1 VLPQVIVSS
10 CTVGT
15 LLVTAYAVANGDMV
29 LGDFVAVNVRPLTPH
44 ICIPEL
50 YIWSVQNLAC
60 HSIPSVDPV
69 ASPLQVYT
77 SNAFQ
82 PLAFLGTVY
91 TAVVKALID
100 MQNLNQLL
108 LEQPDVTD
116 LPNAPPLKPAP
127 PNSGVSVKFDGVCFS
142 YPGQGDGK
150 VRCSQTEKL

>member
-1 VLPQVIVSS
+1 
-10 CTVGT
+10 
-15 LLVTAYAVANGDMV
+15 M
-29 LGDFVAVNVRPLTPH
+29 
-44 ICIPEL
+44 
-50 YIWSVQNLAC
+50 
-60 HSIPSVDPV
+60 
-69 ASPLQVYT
+69 YT

-150 VRCSQTEKL
+150 VRENDTTEYL